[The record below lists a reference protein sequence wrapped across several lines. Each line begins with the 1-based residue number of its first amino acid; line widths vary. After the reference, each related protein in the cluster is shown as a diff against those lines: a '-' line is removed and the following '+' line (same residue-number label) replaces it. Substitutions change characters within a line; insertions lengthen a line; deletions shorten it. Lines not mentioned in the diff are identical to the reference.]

1 MMRTVLLG
9 LAVLAVAA
17 MLATLQATTPPY
29 AMLTGP
35 ILTSGRQSET
45 VSSTT
50 FSVKIK
56 GVVKARTIA
65 FQRFGQPADLQS
77 SGVWVVV
84 TAELYAFQKTM
95 PVRAAT
101 LIGATGRMYRQ
112 SQRAGEA
119 PNVLSAKTLQPGLPT
134 TGIFVF
140 ELPEDET
147 RGMELVLS
155 EQFDPQLK
163 DQIRVLLEND
173 SLAPRGKLEI
183 GKDGI

>member
-1 MMRTVLLG
+1 MRSVLLG
-9 LAVLAVAA
+9 LAVVVSAVVLAA
-17 MLATLQATTPPY
+17 LQATTPPY

-50 FSVKIK
+50 FSVKISS
-56 GVVKARTIA
+56 VVKARTLA
-65 FQRFGQPADLQS
+65 FQRFGRANDLQS

-84 TAELYAFQKTM
+84 TAELYAFQNTI

-119 PNVLSAKTLQPGLPT
+119 PSVLSAKMLQPGLPT

-147 RGMELVLS
+147 QGMQLLLS

-163 DQIRVLLEND
+163 DQIRVSLEND
-173 SLAPRGKLEI
+173 SLVPREKLEI